1 LAQIDPLRVE
11 VVVPIS
17 QFGRIQRGQAAM
29 VYPEAAIG
37 GEFEST
43 VTIVDPVLDAAS
55 GTFRV
60 RLTLP
65 NPDYQLTSGLKC
77 SVRFLDRVTPASA
90 SQQVPGSP
98 TGVVEKI
105 AVTP

>member
-1 LAQIDPLRVE
+1 
-11 VVVPIS
+11 
-17 QFGRIQRGQAAM
+17 

-77 SVRFLDRVTPASA
+77 SVRFLDQVTPASA
-90 SQQVPGSP
+90 SQQVQERP
-98 TGVVEKI
+98 TEI
-105 AVTP
+105 AGKVAVKPKPSDK